1 MNSVR
6 LPSAN
11 ALIKGFTSLSAL
23 VLIALIAGLV
33 VGGLAG
39 NAVGAG
45 EQVPGAEPQGFWF
58 GVLSLLETLGQA
70 WLNALRITVIPLIF
84 ALLVTGVAAIA
95 DAASTG
101 RLAARALLVFAA
113 LIVVA
118 TIYAILAGLGLLA
131 LLPIDPEAGRALLG
145 ALPVDQVASVSEAAR
160 TDGFS
165 AFISSLIPR
174 NILRAAADDGVLA
187 IVVFALAFGFA
198 ATRLEP
204 ETRRPIVALFGAVAQ
219 TMIIIVHWVLLAAP
233 FGVFALALGVGLHGG
248 FNAAGALVH
257 YIAIVCL
264 SQIGLIIL
272 TLGIAVVFGRIGLGR
287 FLSASGPAL
296 VVAASTQ
303 SSIASLPVMIER
315 ARDAMGVS
323 QARAGLVLPLAVAVF
338 RMTSPV
344 ANLAVCLYVAQLHGM
359 EMSPALLVAG
369 GLTAIAVSIASVG
382 LPGQVSFFASVGPI
396 CIAMG
401 VPIGVLPL
409 LLAVE
414 VIPDIFRT
422 LGNVTAD
429 MAVVRIVDV
438 AEGQEAADDP
448 AEGHAG
454 PATATSAAT

>member
-1 MNSVR
+1 MTSLR
-6 LPSAN
+6 FPSAN
-11 ALIKGFTSLSAL
+11 TLIRGFTSLSVL
-23 VLIALIAGLV
+23 VLLALIAGLV

-39 NAVGAG
+39 SAVGEDGQALG
-45 EQVPGAEPQGFWF
+45 SEAQGFWISA
-58 GVLSLLETLGQA
+58 LSLLETLGQA

-101 RLAARALLVFAA
+101 RLAARAIMIFAA

-118 TIYAILAGLGLLA
+118 TVYAILAGLGLLA
-131 LLPIDPEAGRALLG
+131 LMPIDPQAGRALLA
-145 ALPVDQVASVSEAAR
+145 ALPVDQVASVSEAAQ
-160 TDGFS
+160 TDRFA
-165 AFISSLIPR
+165 AFLSSLIPR

-187 IVVFALAFGFA
+187 VVVFALAFGFA

-204 ETRRPIVALFGAVAQ
+204 GTRQPIVALFGAVAQ

-248 FNAAGALVH
+248 FNAAGALLH

-272 TLGIAVVFGRIGLGR
+272 TLLIAVVFGRIGLVR

-315 ARDAMGVS
+315 ARDALGVS
-323 QARAGLVLPLAVAVF
+323 EARAGLVLPLAVAVF
-338 RMTSPV
+338 RITSPV

-359 EMSPALLVAG
+359 ELSPALLVAG

-401 VPIGVLPL
+401 LPIGVLPL

-438 AEGQEAADDP
+438 VEGETVEAEASPG
-448 AEGHAG
+448 G
-454 PATATSAAT
+454 PSSVAT